1 MKNKIA
7 QKKLH
12 DNLFV
17 LSFLIYPIILF
28 CVFYVYVNFNSIA
41 LAFRDYD
48 FKGNYTWV
56 QFEKFAEFIE
66 NIKGGSAAWKQGFI
80 NSFRMYFISLVI
92 CLPLY
97 IFFSYIL
104 FKECLFH
111 KPLRAIVMV
120 PQIVSG
126 FIICMVFKK
135 FVEGAIP
142 EIAIKFFG
150 QESFPNLLQ
159 SPDHAFGM
167 TLFYQI
173 WISFATN
180 LIVYPNAMKGIDDGI
195 LEAGKIDGVGNMFQE
210 LWYLIIPLIFPTIS
224 TFLITGLAG
233 LFTNA
238 GSLPTFY
245 MYTAPSSSVSIGYL
259 YWRDVA
265 NSSSYAGYPML
276 AAGGLL
282 MTLFVAPLT
291 LLVRWLLEK
300 FGPTTEGY

>member
-17 LSFLIYPIILF
+17 ASFLIYPILLF
-28 CVFYVYVNFNSIA
+28 LVFYVYVNFSSIL
-41 LAFRDYD
+41 LAFKNYD
-48 FKGNYTWV
+48 FKGNYEWV
-56 QFEKFAEFIE
+56 GFEKFGEFIE
-66 NIKGGSAAWKQGFI
+66 NVKGGSAQWSQGLT
-80 NSFRMYFISLVI
+80 NAFRVYFISLII

-97 IFFSYIL
+97 VFFSYIL
-104 FKECLFH
+104 FKECFMH
-111 KPLRAIVMV
+111 KQLRIVVMI

-142 EIAIKFFG
+142 DIASKFFNA
-150 QESFPNLLQ
+150 ESFPNLLQ
-159 SPDHAFGM
+159 SPDHAFAT

-173 WISFATN
+173 WISFATS
-180 LIVYPNAMKGIDDGI
+180 LIVYPNAMREIDDGI

-210 LWYLIIPLIFPTIS
+210 LWYLILPLIFPTLS

-233 LFTNA
+233 IFTNA

-245 MYTAPSSSVSIGYL
+245 MYSAPTSSVTIGYL

-265 NSSSYAGYPML
+265 NSSNYASYPVL

-282 MTLFVAPLT
+282 MTFVVAPAT
-291 LLVRWLLEK
+291 LILRWALDK
-300 FGPTTEGY
+300 FGPTTGGY

>member
-1 MKNKIA
+1 MKKRIS

-12 DNLFV
+12 DDLFV
-17 LSFLIYPIILF
+17 ASFLVYPILLF
-28 CVFYVYVNFNSIA
+28 AIFYVYVNFNSIL
-41 LAFRDYD
+41 LAFKNYD
-48 FKGNYTWV
+48 FKGNWTWA
-56 QFEKFAEFIE
+56 QLDNFKSFID
-66 NIKGGSAAWKQGFI
+66 NVAGGSATWTTGLK
-80 NSFRMYFISLVI
+80 NSFLMYFLSLII

-97 IFFSYIL
+97 VFFSYIL
-104 FKECLFH
+104 FKKCVMH
-111 KPLRAIVMV
+111 KQLRAIAMI

-142 EIAIKFFG
+142 DIALKFFKKEG
-150 QESFPNLLQ
+150 FPNLLQ
-159 SPDHAFGM
+159 SPLHAFG
-167 TLFYQI
+167 TSLFYQI

-180 LIVYPNAMKGIDDGI
+180 LIVYPNAMTEIDDGI
-195 LEAGKIDGVGNMFQE
+195 LEAGKIDGVGNIFQE
-210 LWYLIIPLIFPTIS
+210 LWYLILPLIFPTIS

-245 MYTAPSSSVSIGYL
+245 MYSAPTSAVNVGYL
-259 YWRDVA
+259 YWQQVA
-265 NSSSYAGYPML
+265 NSTTYAGYPML

-291 LLVRWLLEK
+291 MLVRWALEK
-300 FGPTTEGY
+300 YGPTTGGY